1 MSLHLLGGSGLCLS
15 GPCCKNKV
23 PLGLTGGWD
32 VQEQKKLRKQR
43 REAKEK
49 EKQTLIRQGLLEPPK
64 PKVILQPCSALH
76 TT

>member
-1 MSLHLLGGSGLCLS
+1 M
-15 GPCCKNKV
+15 
-23 PLGLTGGWD
+23 

-64 PKVILQPCSALH
+64 PKVPLLKLFMATWAWLAPKVA
-76 TT
+76 